1 MSLVSFDLLVT
12 NHPANNAAKM
22 TQYTRAAGSH
32 VLQNFLESERA
43 ARSDLEKEFLKRPEA
58 LKETRENID
67 RVKSVA
73 FGSLGWVFWLV
84 LGWVGQRRKPT
95 SLLST

>member
-1 MSLVSFDLLVT
+1 
-12 NHPANNAAKM
+12 M

-84 LGWVGQRRKPT
+84 LEPSTQE
-95 SLLST
+95 LLVLMFYRIFWC

>member
-1 MSLVSFDLLVT
+1 
-12 NHPANNAAKM
+12 
-22 TQYTRAAGSH
+22 
-32 VLQNFLESERA
+32 
-43 ARSDLEKEFLKRPEA
+43 

-84 LGWVGQRRKPT
+84 LEPSTQE
-95 SLLST
+95 LLVLMFYRIFWC